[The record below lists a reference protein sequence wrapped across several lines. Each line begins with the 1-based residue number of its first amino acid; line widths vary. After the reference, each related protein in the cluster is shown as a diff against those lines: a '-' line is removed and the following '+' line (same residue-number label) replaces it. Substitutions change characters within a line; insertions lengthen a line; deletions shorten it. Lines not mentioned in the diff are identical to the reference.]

1 MGFQIETNAIC
12 CRTEETSYIPG
23 RVTEIYV
30 LDLRIH
36 PPPET
41 SMSASSS
48 SAPPLWTKFAI
59 SGVAGVS
66 GWMFVHPFDVLKVR
80 MQVNEGTA
88 SMFSVAGQIYSKE
101 GIPGLYSGL
110 SAAVTRQL
118 TYTTL
123 RLGLYDVI
131 RDSMSGG
138 SGDVSFGLKLCTGL
152 TAGATAATICC
163 PVEVSLVRMQADGS
177 RPVADRRNYKH
188 IFDAMIRVTRE
199 EGLLTLWR
207 GVVPTV
213 TRGAVVS
220 TTQLATYDQAKTV
233 LKSSGLTE
241 GVALHL
247 ASSLISGV
255 CSVVV
260 VEFCF
265 LLFLL
270 KFLPLRFVYCF
281 TSLPLD
287 ICKTR
292 MQDQKP
298 GPDGKLPYT
307 NILQALVK
315 IPQQEGILAL
325 WKGFGAYF
333 ARGGGH
339 TVGMFIFAE
348 QYKKFVK
355 NYYSSSK

>member
-1 MGFQIETNAIC
+1 M
-12 CRTEETSYIPG
+12 
-23 RVTEIYV
+23 
-30 LDLRIH
+30 
-36 PPPET
+36 
-41 SMSASSS
+41 
-48 SAPPLWTKFAI
+48 WTKFVV
-59 SGVAGVS
+59 SGLAGVS

-80 MQVNEGTA
+80 MQVSETKVSAVG
-88 SMFSVAGQIYSKE
+88 MIGKIYSKE

-131 RDSMSGG
+131 REKISAGNAKG
-138 SGDVSFGLKLCTGL
+138 EVPFALKLATGL

-163 PVEVSLVRMQADGS
+163 PVEVSLVRMQADGN

-188 IFDAMIRVTRE
+188 IFDAMYRVSSE
-199 EGLLTLWR
+199 EGVTTLWR
-207 GVVPTV
+207 GVAPTV
-213 TRGAVVS
+213 FRGAVVS

-233 LKSSGLTE
+233 LLGSGVLSE

-247 ASSLISGV
+247 SSSLISG
-255 CSVVV
+255 
-260 VEFCF
+260 
-265 LLFLL
+265 
-270 KFLPLRFVYCF
+270 FVYCF

-298 GPDGKLPYT
+298 DASGKLPYKSVF
-307 NILQALVK
+307 QALVK
-315 IPQQEGILAL
+315 IPRQEGVLAL
-325 WKGFGAYF
+325 WKGFGPYF

-339 TVGMFIFAE
+339 TIGMFVFAE
-348 QYKKFVK
+348 QYKKILK
-355 NYYSSSK
+355 DIYSK

>member
-1 MGFQIETNAIC
+1 
-12 CRTEETSYIPG
+12 
-23 RVTEIYV
+23 
-30 LDLRIH
+30 
-36 PPPET
+36 
-41 SMSASSS
+41 
-48 SAPPLWTKFAI
+48 
-59 SGVAGVS
+59 
-66 GWMFVHPFDVLKVR
+66 
-80 MQVNEGTA
+80 
-88 SMFSVAGQIYSKE
+88 
-101 GIPGLYSGL
+101 
-110 SAAVTRQL
+110 
-118 TYTTL
+118 
-123 RLGLYDVI
+123 
-131 RDSMSGG
+131 
-138 SGDVSFGLKLCTGL
+138 
-152 TAGATAATICC
+152 
-163 PVEVSLVRMQADGS
+163 MQADGS

-247 ASSLISGV
+247 ASSLISG
-255 CSVVV
+255 
-260 VEFCF
+260 
-265 LLFLL
+265 
-270 KFLPLRFVYCF
+270 FVYCF